1 MMTTRLLRWSLSLV
15 LGLPAVALAVNT
27 RHLPLIAIGAVEALG
42 ALLLQPRRTRLY
54 GAGLLVLSLLAA
66 SGFHAMSGELPPAAF
81 VVYLAAIAVVVK
93 PC

>member
-15 LGLPAVALAVNT
+15 LGAPAVALAVSS
-27 RHLPLIAIGAVEALG
+27 RHVPLIAIGAIEALG

-54 GAGLLVLSLLAA
+54 GAGLLLLSLLGA
-66 SGFHAMSGELPPAAF
+66 SGFHALSGEPAPAAF
-81 VVYLAAIAVVVK
+81 VVYVAAIAVAAK